1 MTGQAVKL
9 GRKFCGQKCKSEHR
23 RFPHVYRVWE
33 SRPLLP
39 RTECT
44 TDSKSAHSTRVK
56 TRLSVDRASPD
67 AVEHRIGPG
76 DYPVNILGGYRWPG
90 TKPLEPQLLA
100 TILNAEIG
108 DNWLDWPPATEGAAP

>member
-1 MTGQAVKL
+1 MTRARAYNWQKSVRYPARLSRL
-9 GRKFCGQKCKSEHR
+9 GT
-23 RFPHVYRVWE
+23 
-33 SRPLLP
+33 RPLSP
-39 RTECT
+39 PTECT

-76 DYPVNILGGYRWPG
+76 DYPVNILGGYRWPAA
-90 TKPLEPQLLA
+90 KPFEPKRLA

-108 DNWLDWPPATEGAAP
+108 DN